1 MSGVCLCSSQDAFGN
16 YVVQYVLE
24 LGQSE
29 ASQAIITQLNSHFAE
44 LSMQKFSSNVVERC
58 LKLGGVVSHRDGPV
72 LVTQPA
78 CTLSHSLKVCY
89 QVVGLLANDIH
100 VGLLAVPGR

>member
-1 MSGVCLCSSQDAFGN
+1 MLPQDAFGN

-29 ASQAIITQLNSHFAE
+29 ASQAIITQLNGHFAE

-58 LKLGGVVSHRDGPV
+58 LKLGGVVGDKGCLMGVHLSQITTWLHRTPGSKTFYCILFPSH
-72 LVTQPA
+72 
-78 CTLSHSLKVCY
+78 C
-89 QVVGLLANDIH
+89 
-100 VGLLAVPGR
+100 